1 MAETVTLELICGRC
15 DAVLM
20 RWTADL
26 GKPFVKLGDGQQ
38 IAARIEAPGAYRRAT
53 DGQWYRWAPGPAADL
68 PDGETWTRYVFRCPN
83 GCRTAPQARVGR
95 LEDAAESVLRRLHET
110 RTPLLRATLGSLLRL
125 SA

>member
-1 MAETVTLELICGRC
+1 MAETVTLELACGRC

-26 GKPFVKLGDGQQ
+26 GKPFEKPYDGEQVSV
-38 IAARIEAPGAYRRAT
+38 RTEAPGSYRRAT
-53 DGQWYRWAPGPAADL
+53 DGKWYRWAPGPASEL
-68 PDGETWTRYVFRCPN
+68 PDGEMWTRYVFACPN
-83 GCRTAPQARVGR
+83 GCPTAPQVHIGK

-110 RTPLLRATLGSLLRL
+110 RTPLLRTTLGSLLRL